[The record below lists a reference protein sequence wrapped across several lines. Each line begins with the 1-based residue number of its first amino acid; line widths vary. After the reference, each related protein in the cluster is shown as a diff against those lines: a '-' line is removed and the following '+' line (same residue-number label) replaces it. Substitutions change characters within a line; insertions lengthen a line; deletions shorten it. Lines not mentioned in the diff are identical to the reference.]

1 MKKIIVASFA
11 VFALTACGGN
21 DSTENKD
28 KKDASDITQ
37 NPDYKKGFALV
48 SDPQNNCLT
57 CHRVDEPLTGPPYR
71 DVANKYAPASDSVMN
86 YLVHKVIN
94 GGTGVWGQ
102 VPMTPHLGLSEDDAR
117 AMVKYIMTLKK

>member
-1 MKKIIVASFA
+1 MKKFIIVSFT

-21 DSTENKD
+21 DSKENKD
-28 KKDASDITQ
+28 VSDITQ

-48 SDPQNNCLT
+48 SDPKNNCLT
-57 CHRVDEPLTGPPYR
+57 CHRIDEPLTGPPYR
-71 DVANKYAPASDSVMN
+71 DVANKYAPASDSVIN
-86 YLVHKVIN
+86 RLAQKVIN

-102 VPMTPHLGLSEDDAR
+102 VPMTPHPGLSEDDAR